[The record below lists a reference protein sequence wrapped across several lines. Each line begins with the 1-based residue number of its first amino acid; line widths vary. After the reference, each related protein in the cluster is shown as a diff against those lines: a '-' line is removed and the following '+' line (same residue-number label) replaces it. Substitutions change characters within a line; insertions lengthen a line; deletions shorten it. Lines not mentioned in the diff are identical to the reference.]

1 MGKLLTLSLVL
12 ATLGLTP
19 GTRAGDEAP
28 PPARAEAPAST
39 TPAPGAKKA
48 APAKKSAKKGAK
60 AAKGKDAKPSD
71 TRGAGAETKPCEPV
85 KPCPID

>member
-12 ATLGLTP
+12 ATLGLAR
-19 GTRAGDEAP
+19 GARAEGEAP
-28 PPARAEAPAST
+28 PPARADAPAST
-39 TPAPGAKKA
+39 TQAPGAKKA

-60 AAKGKDAKPSD
+60 AAKGRDAKPSD
-71 TRGAGAETKPCEPV
+71 ARGAGAETKPCEPV